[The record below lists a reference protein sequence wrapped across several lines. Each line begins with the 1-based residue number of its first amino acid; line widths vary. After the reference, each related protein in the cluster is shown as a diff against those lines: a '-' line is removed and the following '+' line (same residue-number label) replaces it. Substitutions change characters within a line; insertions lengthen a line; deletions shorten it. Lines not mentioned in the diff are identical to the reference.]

1 MRRHQIS
8 FTRGHDAARLCPRYA
23 RPIDSFDASGVGFS
37 IRLGARVEDRVVR
50 NVDALGQVGGHEQ
63 ESVLDPL
70 GVQCLGNCNFAKL
83 DGWPAVRPNLSRIVC
98 GIVRGGQLYQQ
109 AEFYRSCL
117 ERRPEIVG
125 ERGGGRLAASSS
137 LT

>member
-1 MRRHQIS
+1 MSSIAALGSNAGMPPFLLTRFCSSARRSPIRRSFEIVMRAHEEAPDIIRAWP
-8 FTRGHDAARLCPRYA
+8 RRCAPLCYA

-70 GVQCLGNCNFAKL
+70 GVQCLGNCNFA
-83 DGWPAVRPNLSRIVC
+83 
-98 GIVRGGQLYQQ
+98 
-109 AEFYRSCL
+109 
-117 ERRPEIVG
+117 
-125 ERGGGRLAASSS
+125 
-137 LT
+137 